1 MLKTSSICGA
11 AFEVAK
17 RAREHGN
24 RPFGAVLAG
33 PDGQQLLEA
42 ENTQDTERRCTD
54 HAESNLMRLAS
65 VQFDREYL
73 ARCTVYASC
82 EPCPMC
88 AGAIYWGN
96 VRRVVFALDEAT
108 IGKYTGNDPEHT
120 LNLPCREVF
129 GRGLHDV
136 EVIGPALLEEAEVVH
151 QGYWKPMSIG

>member
-1 MLKTSSICGA
+1 MHLRRAID
-11 AFEVAK
+11 VAK
-17 RAREHGN
+17 RSREHGN

-42 ENTQDTERRCTD
+42 ENTQVTERRCTD

-65 VQFDREYL
+65 SQFDREYL
-73 ARCTVYASC
+73 AGSTVYASC

-108 IGKYTGNDPEHT
+108 IGEYTGNDPEHT
-120 LNLPCREVF
+120 LNMPCREVF
-129 GRGLHDV
+129 ARGKRET
-136 EVIGPALLEEAEVVH
+136 EVIGPALLDEARAVH
-151 QGYWKPMSIG
+151 EGFWTRSS